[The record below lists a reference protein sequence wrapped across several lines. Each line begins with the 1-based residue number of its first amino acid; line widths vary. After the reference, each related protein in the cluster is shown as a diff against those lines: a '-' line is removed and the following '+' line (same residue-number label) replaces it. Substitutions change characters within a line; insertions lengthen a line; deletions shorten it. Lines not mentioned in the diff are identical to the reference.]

1 MERERGRGNGGKER
15 RTEEGTGELLVMAGE
30 RDDDHDSKTKVGT
43 SFVRGSS
50 SREREGGKGCLYLNW
65 GLLGLIGRNDRSV
78 LRLPTSSL
86 SRSLGN

>member
-43 SFVRGSS
+43 SFVRLA
-50 SREREGGKGCLYLNW
+50 RGKGCLYLNW
-65 GLLGLIGRNDRSV
+65 GLLGLIGRNDR
-78 LRLPTSSL
+78 
-86 SRSLGN
+86 